1 MLKSKKHVFWE
12 ALLVVVLIFS
22 VGIFLGIMFEE
33 SMFSEINS
41 YYAQSEVSF
50 VDGVAMTALIDL
62 EIPGCE
68 ELMNFNIDF
77 ANRIYEEAK
86 TLEKYEESERL
97 TEKLK
102 LAHKKYDV
110 LRTFLWINNMKI
122 FDRCGE
128 NYSLVVY
135 LYEYETQDTTKEAT
149 QSVWEKILYD
159 LKQER
164 GNSLVLIPIAVD
176 QNIISLDAVL
186 GGFNI
191 DSYPAVILNNKE
203 VITELK
209 SVSELEELL

>member
-62 EIPGCE
+62 EISGCE